1 MQMGVP
7 ELGAKHALHKTGN
20 NSADMAIAW
29 FFENMDNPVINEP
42 LLVKKSSSKG
52 GDNIPQDLIDGLT
65 SMFGFPEKKVR
76 KALKK
81 TDLNPD
87 RAVDWL
93 FNHPDDPDSD
103 SEMTDVNA
111 SQGEQIPNP
120 YKSDKPGF
128 YDLSAFITH
137 LGASIDAGHYVC
149 NVKGEDGKW
158 KYFNDAKVAE
168 TTEPPIGKGYIY
180 FFRKRE

>member
-7 ELGAKHALHKTGN
+7 ELGAKHALYKTGN
-20 NSADMAIAW
+20 NSADMAVAW

-42 LLVKKSSSKG
+42 LLVKKASSKG

-65 SMFGFPEKKVR
+65 SMFGFSEKKVR

-111 SQGEQIPNP
+111 SQAEEGPSP

-149 NVKGEDGKW
+149 NVKGPDGKW

>member
-1 MQMGVP
+1 
-7 ELGAKHALHKTGN
+7 
-20 NSADMAIAW
+20 
-29 FFENMDNPVINEP
+29 
-42 LLVKKSSSKG
+42 
-52 GDNIPQDLIDGLT
+52 
-65 SMFGFPEKKVR
+65 MFGFPEKKII

-103 SEMTDVNA
+103 SEMIDA
-111 SQGEQIPNP
+111 SQSAVDVPNL
-120 YKSDKPGF
+120 YEDKNPGF
-128 YDLSAFITH
+128 YDLNAFVTH
-137 LGASIDAGHYVC
+137 LGTSIDCGHYVC
-149 NVKGEDGKW
+149 NTKGQDGKW

-180 FFRKRE
+180 FFRKK